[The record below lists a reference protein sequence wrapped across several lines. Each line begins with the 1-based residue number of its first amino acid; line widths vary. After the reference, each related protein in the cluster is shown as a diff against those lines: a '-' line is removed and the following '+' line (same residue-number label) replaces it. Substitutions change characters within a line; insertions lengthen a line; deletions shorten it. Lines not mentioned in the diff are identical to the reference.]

1 MSESL
6 KDLDLLESNI
16 EKLKMLVIKLKGE
29 NIEINQDLNKKRIK
43 ISDQKNELN
52 DYKKKYESLKIAST
66 FLSKNDKSLTKS
78 KINKMIK
85 ELDQCI
91 MNLSF

>member
-16 EKLKMLVIKLKGE
+16 EKLKMLVIKLKEE

-85 ELDQCI
+85 ELDKCI

>member
-16 EKLKMLVIKLKGE
+16 EKLKMLVIKLKEE

>member
-16 EKLKMLVIKLKGE
+16 EKLKMLVIKLKEE

-52 DYKKKYESLKIAST
+52 DYKNKYESLKIAST

>member
-43 ISDQKNELN
+43 ISDQNNELN

>member
-16 EKLKMLVIKLKGE
+16 EKLKMLVIKLKEE
-29 NIEINQDLNKKRIK
+29 NIEIHQDLNKKRIK

>member
-52 DYKKKYESLKIAST
+52 DYKNKYESLKIAST

>member
-1 MSESL
+1 MSKSL

-16 EKLKMLVIKLKGE
+16 EKLKMLVIKLKEE

>member
-16 EKLKMLVIKLKGE
+16 EKLKMLVIKLKEE

-52 DYKKKYESLKIAST
+52 DYKNKYESLKIAST
-66 FLSKNDKSLTKS
+66 LLSKNDKSLTKS